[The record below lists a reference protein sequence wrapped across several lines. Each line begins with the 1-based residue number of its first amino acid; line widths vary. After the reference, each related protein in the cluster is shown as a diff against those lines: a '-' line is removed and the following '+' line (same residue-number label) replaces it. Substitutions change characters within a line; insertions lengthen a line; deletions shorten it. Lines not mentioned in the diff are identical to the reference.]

1 MAKKCSM
8 CGASLK
14 MDAKECEYCGTNV
27 YEEEKDKYI
36 RENYQNSQYTSSYDT
51 MSDEEKIKQLEE
63 KITTTVS
70 NFKKKKSFNLVLFM
84 ILFMFAT
91 PFAIIYLIVTA
102 SDSTNNTKK

>member
-36 RENYQNSQYTSSYDT
+36 RENYQNSQYTSSYDA
-51 MSDEEKIKQLEE
+51 MSDEE